1 MKGPIFMW
9 RRAQSFAMSAQ
20 EFLKSFWILCMVLIV
35 IVCSTAYIMILFYQA
50 SFHLVEANRRSFIQS
65 VRTGTAILNNFLTQ
79 CVIDIETL
87 SRSQALQ
94 SYYQNKALGTSRE
107 YGLAVS
113 LAAVTQEFERFRT
126 TMQEEGHPIFLGI
139 VFFDME
145 DHRVIAE
152 SDSSHHRGW
161 VSDSV
166 KKLIRQN
173 PTTDQGFVS
182 TTQDAR
188 CQLLLFQHFNYK
200 GHLKG
205 YLVMALN
212 LDLVH
217 EKMRIRDSATKD
229 DFSGLVDSAGIL
241 ISGPRELVG
250 KNILDV
256 LGVSRAAMRGMEILE
271 VPMPPEEISTGPV
284 VIAGSNLLD
293 TGLSLIRVEPRSRY
307 ATGPPWILWAAIFSA
322 WTALLMVML
331 FLIFR
336 GFAERQK
343 MYGKLQ
349 EAYDNLEVRVA
360 KRTADLVKANLALKR
375 EMDER
380 EKAEKA
386 VVESE
391 AKYRELAELLPQIV
405 FETDVTGK
413 FTFVNHSGLTAMGYT
428 WKDFRKGIRV
438 SEVVS
443 PEDHDKLVA
452 DFGKVLRGEPNSGK
466 DYTLRRNDGTVFP
479 VVTYGV
485 PIVRDA
491 KIVGVRGVAVDITEL
506 RQIQAALSQTQK
518 MEAIGT
524 LAAGIAHDFNNMLTV
539 IHGFSELLLM
549 GKAESDSDYADL
561 WRILQTARKG
571 ADLVQQI
578 LAFSRKTETR
588 LHPLDLNREVEGT
601 LQMLSRT
608 IPKTITIDTFLADGL
623 KRINADPSQIQ
634 QVLLNLAINA
644 IDAMPDGGRLV
655 IETENVLFDNLGS
668 NAFLGAQPGE
678 YVLLRVSDTGQGME
692 NEVQNHIFEPFFST
706 KGPGRGTGLGLSVV
720 FGTVQ
725 AHGGF
730 ITCQSNPGDGSSF
743 EICLPII
750 DGEEKSDAEFS
761 GTNPGSGTETILLV
775 DDEEFVRDLGNRILS
790 RSGYRVLTAA
800 DGKEAIEIYG
810 SKKDEI
816 SLVLLDLTMPKM
828 GGQECLEHLMRIDP
842 GVKVLVASG
851 HSPESASAE
860 SLLSQVRG
868 FVAKPYNIK
877 EILQAIR
884 EALDSD

>member
-1 MKGPIFMW
+1 MKGPILTW
-9 RRAQSFAMSAQ
+9 RRAQSFAISARD
-20 EFLKSFWILCMVLIV
+20 FLKSFWVLCIVLIV
-35 IVCSTAYIMILFYQA
+35 IVFSTAYIMILFYQA
-50 SFHLVEANRRSFIQS
+50 SSRLVEANRRSFVQR
-65 VRTGTAILNNFLTQ
+65 VRTDTAILDNFLRQ
-79 CVIDIETL
+79 RAMDIKTL
-87 SRSQALQ
+87 SRSKALQ
-94 SYYQNKALGTSRE
+94 SYYQNKALGMSLE

-113 LAAVTQEFERFRT
+113 LAAVNQEFERFLT
-126 TMQEEGHPIFLGI
+126 AMQEDGHPIFLGI
-139 VFFDME
+139 AFFDQE
-145 DHRVIAE
+145 DHRIIAE
-152 SDSSHHRGW
+152 SGSSHHSGRITDR
-161 VSDSV
+161 VIE
-166 KKLIRQN
+166 LIEQN
-173 PTTDQGFVS
+173 PS
-182 TTQDAR
+182 TGQAFLSTIEDAR
-188 CQLLLFQHFNYK
+188 CQLFLFRHFTYK
-200 GHLKG
+200 GHSKG
-205 YLVMALN
+205 YLVMTLN
-212 LDLVH
+212 LDLAH
-217 EKMRIRDSATKD
+217 EKIRMRDPATKD
-229 DFSGLVDSAGIL
+229 DFSGLVDSSGIL
-241 ISGPRELVG
+241 ISGPQLLVG
-250 KNILDV
+250 KNLPDV
-256 LGVSRAAMRGMEILE
+256 LGVSHAAMRGLEISE
-271 VPMPPEEISTGPV
+271 VPIPPEEIGIDSL

-293 TGLSLIRVEPRSRY
+293 TGLSLIRVEPSSKY
-307 ATGPPWILWAAIFSA
+307 ATGAPWILWAAIFSA

-349 EAYDNLEVRVA
+349 EAYDNLEVRVEE
-360 KRTADLVKANLALKR
+360 RTADLVQANLALKR
-375 EMDER
+375 EMEER

-428 WKDFRKGIRV
+428 SKDFRKGIRV

-443 PEDHDKLVA
+443 PEDQDRLLA
-452 DFGKVLRGEPNSGK
+452 DFGGVLRGEANSGK

-485 PIVRDA
+485 PIVQDA

-506 RQIQAALSQTQK
+506 RQVQAALSQAQK

-578 LAFSRKTETR
+578 LAFSRKVEIR
-588 LHPLDLNREVEGT
+588 LRPLDLNQEVKGT

-655 IETENVLFDNLGS
+655 IETENALFDNPGR
-668 NAFLGAQPGE
+668 NAYLGAQTGE
-678 YVLLRVSDTGQGME
+678 YVLLRVSDTGSGMDKE
-692 NEVQNHIFEPFFST
+692 IQNHIFEPFFST
-706 KGPGRGTGLGLSVV
+706 KEPGRGTGLGLSVV

-725 AHGGF
+725 AHGGC
-730 ITCQSNPGDGSSF
+730 ITCQSNPGNGTSF

-750 DGEEKSDAEFS
+750 DGEEKCDAEFS
-761 GTNPGSGTETILLV
+761 GTNPAPGTETILLV
-775 DDEEFVRDLGNRILS
+775 DDEEFVRDLGTRILS
-790 RSGYRVLTAA
+790 RAGYRVLTAA
-800 DGKEAIEIYG
+800 DGKKAIEIYG
-810 SKKDEI
+810 ATKDEI
-816 SLVLLDLTMPKM
+816 SLVLLDLTMPNM
-828 GGQECLEHLMRIDP
+828 GGKECLEHLLRIDP
-842 GVKVLVASG
+842 AAKVLIATG
-851 HSPESASAE
+851 HSREAASVE
-860 SLLSQVRG
+860 SLLSRVRG
-868 FVAKPYNIK
+868 FVAKPYNIQ